1 MTITLSYVF
10 DDEPG
15 LTRQQSNGGFV
26 YFHPDGRPVRSR
38 AVIKRINSLAIPPA
52 YADVWICRD
61 PSGHIQATGRD
72 AKGRKQYRY
81 HPQWDHI
88 RNATKYERMLA
99 FGKALPEI
107 RRRIA
112 AFLKQEGMTRERV
125 LAAVVKLLKLTLI
138 RVGNDE
144 YARKNKSYGLTTLL
158 TRHVEVTGSTITFEF
173 RGKSGI
179 KQKVMIAHP
188 GLAKFVKLCKS
199 LPGRE
204 LFQYLD
210 ENGKRHAVSSADV
223 NRFLQEI
230 SGSDFSAKDFRTW
243 AGSVFAM
250 SELKKLSFASEAEA
264 KKNIVATVKAVAER
278 LGNTPAV
285 CRKSYIHPAL
295 LEAYMSGTLG
305 AARPTRRMGARAD
318 EAEFLRFLKR
328 LNGKNPRLAVNRA
341 TDGART

>member
-15 LTRQQSNGGFV
+15 LTRSRSNGGFV
-26 YFHPDGRPVRSR
+26 YFHPDSRPVRSK
-38 AVIKRINSLAIPPA
+38 AIIKRINSLAIPPA
-52 YADVWICRD
+52 YTEVWICRD
-61 PSGHIQATGRD
+61 PRGHIQATGRD

-81 HPQWDHI
+81 HPQWDTI
-88 RNATKYERMLA
+88 RDATKYERLLG
-99 FGKALPEI
+99 FGKALPDI
-107 RRRIA
+107 RRKVA
-112 AFLKQEGMTRERV
+112 ARLKQEGMPRDKV
-125 LAAVVKLLKLTLI
+125 LAAVVKLLELTLI

-158 TRHVEVTGSTITFEF
+158 ARHVTISGSTIHFDF

-179 KQKVMIAHP
+179 GQKVTINHP
-188 GLAKFVKLCKS
+188 GLATFVKLCQG

-210 ENGKRHAVSSADV
+210 GNGKRRAVTSADV
-223 NRFLQEI
+223 NGFLQEI
-230 SGSDFSAKDFRTW
+230 SGSDFSAKDYRTW

-250 SELKKLSFASEAEA
+250 SELRKLTFSSEKEA
-264 KKNIVATVKAVAER
+264 KKNIVATIKAVAER

-295 LEAYMSGTLG
+295 LEAYSSGALATARQ
-305 AARPTRRMGARAD
+305 AAHTRPRAD
-318 EAEFLRFLKR
+318 EAEFLRFLR
-328 LNGKNPRLAVNRA
+328 QLNSRISASR
-341 TDGART
+341 

>member
-15 LTRQQSNGGFV
+15 LTRQQGNGGFI
-26 YFHPDGRPVRSR
+26 YIHPDGRPVRSR

-81 HPQWDHI
+81 HPEWDTL

-99 FGKALPEI
+99 FGKALPGI
-107 RRRIA
+107 RRRVA
-112 AFLKQEGMTRERV
+112 ACLKQDGMARERV
-125 LAAVVKLLKLTLI
+125 LAAVVKLLELSLI

-158 TRHVEVTGSTITFEF
+158 NRHVEVSGSGILFEF
-173 RGKSGI
+173 RGKGGI
-179 KQKVMIAHP
+179 KHNITIAHR
-188 GLAKFVKLCKS
+188 GLAKIVKHCKS

-204 LFQYLD
+204 LFQYLEAD
-210 ENGKRHAVSSADV
+210 GKGHVVNAADV
-223 NRFLQEI
+223 NGFLQEI
-230 SGSDFSAKDFRTW
+230 SGADFTAKDFRTW

-250 SELKKLSFASEAEA
+250 SELRKLGFSTETEA
-264 KKNIVATVKAVAER
+264 KKNIVATVKTVAER

-285 CRKSYIHPAL
+285 CRKAYIHPAL
-295 LEAYMSGTLG
+295 LEAYMSEALG
-305 AARPTRRMGARAD
+305 AARPTLRKGQRVD

-328 LNGKNPRLAVNRA
+328 LSRKAPASQ
-341 TDGART
+341 